1 MIYFDLVGGG
11 RMPALGLG
19 TWKSDPGVVG
29 DAVRE
34 AIRIGY
40 RHFDCAP
47 IYGNED
53 EIGQALATAM
63 DTGEVSREDLWVT
76 SKLWNFNHL
85 KGDVVPGLRKTLS
98 DLRLDYLDLY
108 LVHWPVAHK
117 PGVVFPESPEDF
129 LSLEQAPLTD
139 TWAGMEDALNAGLC
153 RYIGVSNFSIR
164 KIADLLQSATI
175 PPAVDQVEC
184 HPYFPQR
191 ELLAYCRQQGMV
203 LTAYSPLGSAD
214 RPARIKRENEPG
226 LLQDPVILGVAAKRG
241 LSAAQVMIA
250 WALQRGT
257 SVIPKSSNPARLA
270 ENFAAADAHLE
281 DDDMAA
287 IDALDR
293 GFRYV
298 DGSFWCPEGSPYSLK
313 NLWDE

>member
-1 MIYFDLVGGG
+1 MTYFDLVGGG

-19 TWKSDPGVVG
+19 TWKSEPGVVG

-40 RHFDCAP
+40 RHIDCAP
-47 IYGNED
+47 IYGNET
-53 EIGQALATAM
+53 EIGEALAAAM
-63 DTGEVSREDLWVT
+63 AAGQVRREDLWIT

-85 KGDVVPGLRKTLS
+85 AADVVPGLKKTLS
-98 DLRLDYLDLY
+98 DLRLDYLDLF

-129 LSLEQAPLTD
+129 LSLEQAPLSD
-139 TWAGMEDALNAGLC
+139 TWGGMQDAVNAGLC
-153 RYIGVSNFSIR
+153 RYIGVSNFSIL
-164 KIADLLQSATI
+164 KIADLLQDATI
-175 PPAVDQVEC
+175 PPAANQVEC

-191 ELLAYCRQQGMV
+191 ELLTYCRQQGMV
-203 LTAYSPLGSAD
+203 LTAYSPLGSSD
-214 RPARIKRENEPG
+214 RPARIKRENEP
-226 LLQDPVILGVAAKRG
+226 LLLRDPIILDVAAKRH
-241 LSAAQVMIA
+241 LSAGQVLIA

-257 SVIPKSSNPARLA
+257 SVIPKSSDPGRLA
-270 ENFAAADAHLE
+270 ENFAAANAHLE

-293 GFRYV
+293 GYRYV
-298 DGSFWCPEGSPYSLK
+298 DGSFWCPEGSPYSLES
-313 NLWDE
+313 LWDE

>member
-1 MIYFDLVGGG
+1 MRHFEMAGGG

-19 TWKSDPGVVG
+19 TWKSAPGVAG

-47 IYGNED
+47 IYGNEAG
-53 EIGQALATAM
+53 IGEAISDALGA
-63 DTGEVSREDLWVT
+63 GEVNRDQLWIT

-85 KGDVVPGLRKTLS
+85 RDDVVPGLKKTLS
-98 DLRLDYLDLY
+98 DLRLDYLDLF

-129 LSLEQAPLTD
+129 LAPREAPLAE
-139 TWAGMEDALNAGLC
+139 TWAAMEEAAGAGLC

-164 KIADLLQSATI
+164 KIRELLDSASTR
-175 PPAVDQVEC
+175 PVANQVEC

-191 ELLAYCRQQGMV
+191 DLLAYCRQQDIV
-203 LTAYSPLGSAD
+203 LTAYSPLGSGD
-214 RPARIKRENEPG
+214 RPERIKRDNEPS
-226 LLQDPVILGVAAKRG
+226 LLTDPVIADAGRRHELT
-241 LSAAQVMIA
+241 AAQVLIA

-257 SVIPKSSNPARLA
+257 SVIPKSSHPARLK
-270 ENFAAADAHLE
+270 ENFAAAEARLDEDA
-281 DDDMAA
+281 MIA
-287 IDALDR
+287 IDGLDR
-293 GFRYV
+293 GYRYV
-298 DGSFWCPEGSPYSLK
+298 DGSFWCPQGSPYTLGT
-313 NLWDE
+313 LWDE

>member
-1 MIYFDLVGGG
+1 MIHFDLEGGG

-47 IYGNED
+47 IYGNEA
-53 EIGQALATAM
+53 EIGSALSAAM
-63 DTGEVSREDLWVT
+63 ANGEVRRQDLWIT

-85 KGDVVPGLRKTLS
+85 RSDVVPGLRQTLS
-98 DLRLDYLDLY
+98 DLRLDYLDLF

-129 LSLEQAPLTD
+129 LSPQDAPLAE
-139 TWAGMEDALNAGLC
+139 TWAGMEEAVKAGLC

-164 KIADLLQSATI
+164 KIGDLLEGASVR
-175 PPAVDQVEC
+175 PAANQVEC

-191 ELLAYCRQQGMV
+191 ALLAYCREQGMV
-203 LTAYSPLGSAD
+203 LTAYSPLGSGD
-214 RPARIKRENEPG
+214 RPARIKRENEPS
-226 LLQDPVILGVAAKRG
+226 LLQDPVILDVARKHG
-241 LSAAQVMIA
+241 LSAGQVLIA
-250 WALQRGT
+250 WALHRGT
-257 SVIPKSSNPARLA
+257 SVIPKSSNPGRLA
-270 ENFAAADAHLE
+270 ENFAAAQARLDA
-281 DDDMAA
+281 DDMAA
-287 IDALDR
+287 IDGLDR

-298 DGSFWCPEGSPYSLK
+298 DGSFWCPEGSPYSLET
-313 NLWDE
+313 LWDE